1 MRERERRKRDDPSS
15 ENRRLVMSLLVCGM
29 L

>member
-1 MRERERRKRDDPSS
+1 MRERERRKRDDLSS
-15 ENRRLVMSLLVCGM
+15 DNRRLVMSLLVCGM